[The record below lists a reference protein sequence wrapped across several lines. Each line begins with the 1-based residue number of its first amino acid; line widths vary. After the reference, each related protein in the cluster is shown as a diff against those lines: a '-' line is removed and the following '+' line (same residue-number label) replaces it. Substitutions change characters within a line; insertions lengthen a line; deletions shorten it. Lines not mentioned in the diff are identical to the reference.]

1 MLALELHAHTHA
13 SEDCLARP
21 RDIVRVVRERGLGRI
36 AITDHNTLRGA
47 LEVRALA
54 PELVI
59 VGEEIMTTQGELLG
73 YCLQAEVPPGLT
85 PAETIERLR
94 AQGAVISVSH
104 PFDRLRQGAW
114 READLAALL
123 PHVDAIEVFNA
134 RCLYPDDNARALAFA
149 REHATLGT
157 VGSDA
162 HTLRELGRARQL
174 VPAADT
180 PAELLAGLRL
190 GQSETRLSSPA
201 IHLASRW
208 AKTWKMLM
216 GRRR

>member
-1 MLALELHAHTHA
+1 MLAIELHAHTYA

-21 RDIVRVVRERGLGRI
+21 RDLGRVARQRGLSRL

-47 LEVRALA
+47 LELRDLE
-54 PELVI
+54 PQLTI

-73 YCLQAEVPPGLT
+73 YFLQAEVPAGLT
-85 PAETIERLR
+85 PAETIARLR

-104 PFDRLRQGAW
+104 PFDRLRKGAW
-114 READLAALL
+114 READLAAIL

-149 REHATLGT
+149 REQATLGT

-162 HTLRELGRARQL
+162 HTVREVGRARQL
-174 VPAADT
+174 VPAAGT

-208 AKTWKMLM
+208 AKTWKTLT
-216 GRRR
+216 GQ